1 MRQMLRPRRP
11 RTLWRKKSVI
21 SGDSINAISEFHR
34 NERIATLGLSLRM
47 QQQPQRGPGRS
58 EWGQPNTSVI
68 KHAASGVNPTPRS
81 SNTRDTSANVLC
93 LRCSKCV
100 VSEVSEVCC
109 RGARGVLCPG
119 LPLYN

>member
-68 KHAASGVNPTPRS
+68 KHAGHFGQ
-81 SNTRDTSANVLC
+81 
-93 LRCSKCV
+93 CV
-100 VSEVSEVCC
+100 MSEVFEVCC
-109 RGARGVLCPG
+109 VRGVRGVLQRCPRCAVSRVAA
-119 LPLYN
+119 L